1 MADIEPPKAEW
12 NVPAL
17 RTNEEIEEAQQR
29 AEMDK
34 RRAEEAAIAAVQDA
48 ALAAVRAAC
57 DAERERNQVAYK

>member
-1 MADIEPPKAEW
+1 MADIEPPQAEW
-12 NVPAL
+12 NVPPM

-48 ALAAVRAAC
+48 ALEDVRRKC
-57 DAERERNQVAYK
+57 DEERKRVSG

>member
-12 NVPAL
+12 NVPPL

-48 ALAAVRAAC
+48 ALEDVRRKC
-57 DAERERNQVAYK
+57 DDERNRVSG

>member
-12 NVPAL
+12 NAPAL
-17 RTNEEIEEAQQR
+17 RINEEIEEAQQR

-48 ALAAVRAAC
+48 ALGEVRRKC
-57 DAERERNQVAYK
+57 DEERKAMGQAYA

>member
-12 NVPAL
+12 NVPPL

-48 ALAAVRAAC
+48 ALEDVRRKC
-57 DAERERNQVAYK
+57 DEERKRVSG